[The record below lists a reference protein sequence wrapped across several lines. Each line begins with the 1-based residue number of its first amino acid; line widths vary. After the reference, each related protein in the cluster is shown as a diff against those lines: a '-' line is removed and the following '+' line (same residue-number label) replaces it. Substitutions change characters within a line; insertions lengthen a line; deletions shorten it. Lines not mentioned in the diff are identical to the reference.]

1 MCKSQGSGDNH
12 LNSFIL
18 RVSVTECQFRELSY
32 NSQLHRENAFIKYI
46 WLLFV
51 ICLFR
56 GPCFMSVLSGPVVLI
71 TYKGA
76 FAFLAVAVKV
86 RRVYS
91 AMMAKTEELKPMKM
105 LPLSHS
111 V

>member
-1 MCKSQGSGDNH
+1 
-12 LNSFIL
+12 
-18 RVSVTECQFRELSY
+18 
-32 NSQLHRENAFIKYI
+32 
-46 WLLFV
+46 
-51 ICLFR
+51 
-56 GPCFMSVLSGPVVLI
+56 MSVLSGPVVLI